1 MISKRGTSFGDFLR
15 GLFVEV
21 EPPEAIRQGRQNRP
35 SSIPLSPP
43 GKKEKHE
50 NINIDPDPSSKKNL
64 SEDLPDDNV
73 GYTNIGSGLVS
84 GSSIAG
90 VKNWN
95 LNLFQMP
102 PLNITTTSND
112 TAGIMIT
119 ENDKI
124 SEGLGTWNFDPSQ
137 MSLFDFPLEGGGV
150 SKTLEGL
157 GLPPGRSSSDESTRI
172 TPSSTRSAL
181 SSVSTKNS
189 THRQSTRIPRKR
201 RPTTRHGRAKV
212 TTSTPSPP
220 NITSQRR
227 PVRPTRTGRAKITTT
242 ISPNNSRIRRPTSR
256 GWAKPQPPFF
266 SQKKLCMLD
275 LIGFFFSRYFDSI

>member
-21 EPPEAIRQGRQNRP
+21 EPPEAVRQGRQNRP
-35 SSIPLSPP
+35 SSLPLSPP

-50 NINIDPDPSSKKNL
+50 NINIDPDL

-84 GSSIAG
+84 GSSAAG
-90 VKNWN
+90 VKDWN

-102 PLNITTTSND
+102 LQLNITTTSND
-112 TAGIMIT
+112 TAGIMIR
-119 ENDKI
+119 EKDKI

-150 SKTLEGL
+150 NKTLEGL
-157 GLPPGRSSSDESTRI
+157 GPPPGRSSSDESTRS
-172 TPSSTRSAL
+172 TSSTISAQT
-181 SSVSTKNS
+181 TKNS
-189 THRQSTRIPRKR
+189 PHRRIPRKR

-212 TTSTPSPP
+212 TTSAPSPP
-220 NITSQRR
+220 NVTSQRR

-266 SQKKLCMLD
+266 FQKKLCMLD
-275 LIGFFFSRYFDSI
+275 LIGFFSVGTLTQYS

>member
-21 EPPEAIRQGRQNRP
+21 EPPEAVRQGRQNRP
-35 SSIPLSPP
+35 SSLPLSPP

-50 NINIDPDPSSKKNL
+50 NINIDPDL

-84 GSSIAG
+84 GSSAAG
-90 VKNWN
+90 VKDWN

-102 PLNITTTSND
+102 LQLNITTTSND
-112 TAGIMIT
+112 TAGIMIR
-119 ENDKI
+119 EKDKI

-137 MSLFDFPLEGGGV
+137 MSLFDFPLEGSGV
-150 SKTLEGL
+150 NKTLEGL
-157 GLPPGRSSSDESTRI
+157 GPPPGRSSSDESTRI
-172 TPSSTRSAL
+172 NPSSTISAQT
-181 SSVSTKNS
+181 TKNS
-189 THRQSTRIPRKR
+189 PHRRIPRKR

-212 TTSTPSPP
+212 TNSAPSPS
-220 NITSQRR
+220 NVTSQRR

-242 ISPNNSRIRRPTSR
+242 ISPNNSRIRRPTST

-266 SQKKLCMLD
+266 CRKKLGMLD
-275 LIGFFFSRYFDSI
+275 LIVFSVGNFTIIQYVLQLVNY